1 MSGALAGVRVLDL
14 TRFLAGPFCTAILAD
29 HGAEVVKVETPRLGD
44 EGRAGYSAPQGIP
57 IAFLALNRN
66 KKGITL
72 DVRTDE
78 GRALFRR
85 LLTHFDVLVE
95 NFAGGT
101 LADWGLGPETL
112 VREDPRLIV
121 ASLSGFGQ
129 TGPWARRPSYD
140 IVAQASGGLMA
151 LTGFPDTPPTRG
163 GGSLGDYIAGLTGA
177 IGILA
182 AVAAR
187 ERTGRGQTVDVSSQD
202 AIFALADHWPTVHAA
217 TGELPPRVGN
227 RHLATAPYDCHR
239 ARDGWVVVAIA
250 NNKLYRRLMEAIGR
264 PELGTDP
271 RFRGGT
277 ARRERSVEINGI
289 VGAWVAEHTVAEVVE
304 ALSPERANVPCAPVY
319 GIDELLVHPQ
329 LLAREMVVR
338 LPHEKLGSVTVTGV
352 SVKLSDTP
360 GAVRHLGPTLGQ
372 HNDEIYRGLLGLG
385 PEEMDRLRAADVI

>member
-1 MSGALAGVRVLDL
+1 VSALAGVRVLDL

-85 LLTHFDVLVE
+85 LLPHFDVLVE

-151 LTGFPDTPPTRG
+151 LTGFPDMPPTRG
-163 GGSLGDYIAGLTGA
+163 GGSLGDYVQGLFGA
-177 IGILA
+177 I
-182 AVAAR
+182 AVLGALVAR
-187 ERTGRGQTVDVSSQD
+187 DRTGRGQAIDVSSQD
-202 AIFALADHWPTVHAA
+202 AMFSLLDQWPSLFAAS
-217 TGELPPRVGN
+217 GRLPRQVGN
-227 RHLATAPYDCHR
+227 RHLAAVPYDAYQ
-239 ARDGWVVVAIA
+239 ARDGWLVIAVAS
-250 NNKLYRRLMEAIGR
+250 NKLFRQLCAAIGR
-264 PELGTDP
+264 PELGDDP
-271 RFRGGT
+271 RFRGVVSRLEHGDEIN
-277 ARRERSVEINGI
+277 AIVSAWVGEHSVEEVLEILGPD
-289 VGAWVAEHTVAEVVE
+289 GAG
-304 ALSPERANVPCAPVY
+304 VPCAPVY
-319 GIDELLVHPQ
+319 TVDQLVDHPQ
-329 LLAREMVVR
+329 LVARGMIERV
-338 LPHEKLGSVTVTGV
+338 PHPKLGEMLVPGV
-352 SVKLSDTP
+352 VIKMSETP
-360 GAVRHLGPTLGQ
+360 GAIRTLGPELGQ
-372 HNDEIYRGLLGLG
+372 HTDDVLADLLGLSN
-385 PEEMDRLRAADVI
+385 DDLARLRSEQVI

>member
-1 MSGALAGVRVLDL
+1 VSALAGVRVLDL

-44 EGRAGYSAPQGIP
+44 EGRAGYSAPKGVP

-72 DVRTDE
+72 DVRTEE

-85 LLTHFDVLVE
+85 LLPHFDVLVE

-101 LADWGLGPETL
+101 LADWGLAPEAL
-112 VREDPRLIV
+112 VREHPRLIV
-121 ASLSGFGQ
+121 VSLSGFGQ

-151 LTGFPDTPPTRG
+151 LTGFPDAPPTRG

-177 IGILA
+177 IGVLTALA
-182 AVAAR
+182 ARA
-187 ERTGRGQTVDVSSQD
+187 RTGRGQCVDVSSQD

-217 TGELPPRVGN
+217 TGELPARVGN

-239 ARDGWVVVAIA
+239 ALDGWVVVAIA

-271 RFRGGT
+271 RFRGG
-277 ARRERSVEINGI
+277 AGRRERSVEINGI
-289 VGAWVAEHTVAEVVE
+289 VGAWVAEHTVTEVLD

-319 GIDELLVHPQ
+319 GIDELLAHPQ
-329 LLAREMVVR
+329 LLAREMIVR
-338 LPHEKLGSVTVTGV
+338 LPHDTVGEVTVTGV
-352 SVKLSDTP
+352 PVKLSGTP
-360 GAVRHLGPTLGQ
+360 GAVRHLGPTIGQ
-372 HNDEIYRGLLGLG
+372 HNDEVFGGLLGLST
-385 PEEMDRLRAADVI
+385 EEMDRLRAADVI